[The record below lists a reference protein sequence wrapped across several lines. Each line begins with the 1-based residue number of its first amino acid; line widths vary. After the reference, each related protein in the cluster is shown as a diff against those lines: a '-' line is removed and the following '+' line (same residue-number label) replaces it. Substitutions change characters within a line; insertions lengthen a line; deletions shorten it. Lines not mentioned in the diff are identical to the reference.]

1 MRVLFMG
8 TPEFAM
14 PCLKALVENKYDV
27 CGVVTQPDKP
37 KGRGHKTVPT
47 PVKAMAL
54 EYGLEVFQPETL
66 KNNAFL
72 QTLEQLNPDI
82 IIVVAYGQILP
93 EYILNYPKYGCIN
106 VHASVLPKYRGA
118 GPIQWCV
125 INGETE
131 TGVTTMYMEKGLD
144 TGDMLIK
151 KTTPISQTETAGELH
166 DRLCVI
172 GAEVMLETIEELEKG
187 TVERV
192 PQDDSLSTYAPMISK
207 ETGKINWNSSSDK
220 ILNLIRGT
228 NPWPISHTL
237 YKGETLKIIRAEN
250 GREYNGNKIPG
261 SILGLCGKKLEVL
274 AGDNKTVLV
283 CELQFAGSKRMS
295 VESYLNGHTIDMNE
309 ILG

>member
-1 MRVLFMG
+1 MKVLFMG

-14 PCLKALVENKYDV
+14 PCLKALVENGHEV

-37 KGRGHKTVPT
+37 KGRGHKMVPT

-54 EYGLEVFQPETL
+54 EYGLEVYQPETL
-66 KNNAFL
+66 KNNAFSD
-72 QTLEQLNPDI
+72 TLSQLDPEI

-106 VHASVLPKYRGA
+106 VHASILPKYRGA

-151 KTTPISQTETAGELH
+151 KTTPISKTETAGELH
-166 DRLCVI
+166 DRLCI
-172 GAEVMLETIEELEKG
+172 LGAEVMLETIDALEKG
-187 TVERV
+187 SVERV
-192 PQDDSLSTYAPMISK
+192 PQDDELSTYAPMISK
-207 ETGKINWNSSSDK
+207 ETGRINWSDNADK

-237 YKGETLKIIRAEN
+237 YKGEPLKIIRAEE
-250 GREYNGNKIPG
+250 GRDYDKDVKAGQI
-261 SILGLCGKKLEVL
+261 IGLCDKKLEV
-274 AGDNKTVLV
+274 ATGDGKTVLV

>member
-1 MRVLFMG
+1 MKVLFMG

-14 PCLKALVENKYDV
+14 PCLKALVENKYEV

-47 PVKAMAL
+47 PVKAMAE
-54 EYGLEVFQPETL
+54 EYGLKVFQPETL
-66 KNNAFL
+66 KNNAFEEVL
-72 QTLEQLNPDI
+72 KSLAPDI

-106 VHASVLPKYRGA
+106 VHASLLPKYRGA

-151 KTTPISQTETAGELH
+151 KSTLISETETAGELH
-166 DRLCVI
+166 DRLCVL
-172 GAEVMLETIEELEKG
+172 GAEVMLETIKALKDG
-187 TVERV
+187 NAVRT

-207 ETGKINWNSSSDK
+207 ETGKINWSDTSDN

-237 YKGETLKIIRAEN
+237 YKGEPLKVIRAEK
-250 GREYNGNKIPG
+250 GGDYCGNKTPG
-261 SILGLCGKKLEVL
+261 SIIGLCDKKLEVL
-274 AGDNKTVLV
+274 AGNGKTILI